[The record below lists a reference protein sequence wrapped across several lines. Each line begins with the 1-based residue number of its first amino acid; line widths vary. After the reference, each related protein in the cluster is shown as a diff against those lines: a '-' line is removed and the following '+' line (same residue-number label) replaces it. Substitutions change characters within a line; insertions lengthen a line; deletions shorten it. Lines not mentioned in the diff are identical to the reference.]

1 MKQTIKKAKVSLD
14 LNELDANGLT
24 TFADGTATGL
34 TGNINFPNPPVSIVN
49 VTSQA
54 TALRST
60 LKLIASGNKSTTLT
74 KQAAQQANTL
84 ILSLTANGHY
94 VEDTANL
101 IAAGDITRAEGL
113 ITGTGYK
120 LKKKIAPHPRDFE
133 VVATGP
139 GWAHIRAKKAGAK
152 KQEGHLWRYGV
163 VTAKGVPPVTVILRV
178 TLETDIIL
186 NDLASGTIIGVQHA
200 SILPVS
206 HTKKTD
212 VTPTIT
218 GRVASLVPISKS
230 RHPMFS
236 HTVSDPYQWTDFI
249 YTVIP

>member
-1 MKQTIKKAKVSLD
+1 M
-14 LNELDANGLT
+14 
-24 TFADGTATGL
+24 
-34 TGNINFPNPPVSIVN
+34 
-49 VTSQA
+49 
-54 TALRST
+54 
-60 LKLIASGNKSTTLT
+60 
-74 KQAAQQANTL
+74 
-84 ILSLTANGHY
+84 
-94 VEDTANL
+94 EDNANL
-101 IAAGDITRAEGL
+101 LAAGDIIKAEGF
-113 ITGTGYK
+113 ITSTGYK
-120 LKKKIAPHPRDFE
+120 LKKKITPHPRDFE

-163 VTAKGVPPVTVILRV
+163 TTAKGVSPVTVILCV

-200 SILPVS
+200 SILPLS

-212 VTPTIT
+212 VTPTVT
-218 GRVASLVPISKS
+218 SRVASLVPVSKN

-236 HTVSDPYQWTDFI
+236 HSVSDPYQWTDFI